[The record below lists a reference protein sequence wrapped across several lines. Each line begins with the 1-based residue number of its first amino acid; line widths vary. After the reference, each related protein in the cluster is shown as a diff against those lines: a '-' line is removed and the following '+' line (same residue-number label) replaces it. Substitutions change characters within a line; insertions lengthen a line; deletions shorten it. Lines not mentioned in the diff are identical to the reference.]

1 MVGCCLDAIPGYRI
15 PRRMRKRLL
24 LNFEL
29 AHVKYF
35 SVIKMAST
43 SGNEA
48 SSETSDKLVAKS
60 SRVKSAVWG
69 YFGFKPDA
77 EVKAK
82 VSAICRL
89 CRKTASA
96 KCGNTSNLKTS
107 SRPSGKDRESS
118 KAASSGQASLLT
130 ALRPAQKYDRKSK
143 KWQELTDSV
152 MRCLAEK
159 LCTMSS

>member
-1 MVGCCLDAIPGYRI
+1 MW
-15 PRRMRKRLL
+15 
-24 LNFEL
+24 
-29 AHVKYF
+29 KYF

-48 SSETSDKLVAKS
+48 SSETSDKLSAKS
-60 SRVKSAVWG
+60 SGVKSAVWG

-82 VSAICRL
+82 VSAICWL
-89 CRKTASA
+89 CKKTPSA
-96 KCGNTSNLKTS
+96 KGGNTSSLKTS
-107 SRPSGKDRESS
+107 SWPSGKDCNSS

-152 MRCLAEK
+152 TRCLAEK

>member
-1 MVGCCLDAIPGYRI
+1 MPYQDTEYRGACA
-15 PRRMRKRLL
+15 KDCSWT
-24 LNFEL
+24 LNSRTW
-29 AHVKYF
+29 KYF

-43 SGNEA
+43 SGM
-48 SSETSDKLVAKS
+48 KQVAKS
-60 SRVKSAVWG
+60 SGVKSAVWG

-89 CRKTASA
+89 CKKTPSV
-96 KCGNTSNLKTS
+96 KGCNTSNLKTS
-107 SRPSGKDRESS
+107 SWPSGKDRDSS

-130 ALRPAQKYDRKSK
+130 ALRPAQKYDRKAK

-152 MRCLAEK
+152 MQCLAKK